1 MNDRP
6 EQWDW
11 PEPVQD
17 RMSDQ
22 DFAMIVQ
29 EMRREPGFEERYA
42 QRRAKMLKLWE
53 ELRAMRETP
62 AEPYQPDESDWPEPM
77 QDRMSDQDF
86 AMIAQEMR
94 SQPGYEEARARR
106 LAKITQLFAEFRAHP
121 EFPAE
126 GFTLIRD
133 EEGTGE

>member
-22 DFAMIVQ
+22 DFAMIV
-29 EMRREPGFEERYA
+29 
-42 QRRAKMLKLWE
+42 
-53 ELRAMRETP
+53 
-62 AEPYQPDESDWPEPM
+62 
-77 QDRMSDQDF
+77 
-86 AMIAQEMR
+86 QEMR

>member
-62 AEPYQPDESDWPEPM
+62 AEPYQPDESDWPEPV

-86 AMIAQEMR
+86 AMIVQEMR
-94 SQPGYEEARARR
+94 SQPGYEAARARR
-106 LAKITQLFAEFRAHP
+106 LAGIERYLTWLRAHP
-121 EFPAE
+121 ELSTGQIE
-126 GFTLIRD
+126 EVRD
-133 EEGTGE
+133 DDENKP